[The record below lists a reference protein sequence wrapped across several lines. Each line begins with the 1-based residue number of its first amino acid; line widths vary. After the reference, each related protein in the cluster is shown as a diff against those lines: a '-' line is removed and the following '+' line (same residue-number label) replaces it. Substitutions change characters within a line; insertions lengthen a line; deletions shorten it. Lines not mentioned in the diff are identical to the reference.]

1 VVGLTNSQ
9 ANSRFSTHTRMK
21 IGVFG
26 GTFNPPHI
34 AHLVLADE
42 ACYQL
47 GLDRLLW
54 VLTPDPPH
62 KRGLPILA
70 ISDRLELLAAALASN
85 SSFQLS
91 RVDIDRP
98 PPHYAVDTMF
108 ILKERHPEDDLIY
121 LMGGDSLHDLPSW
134 YKPDQFLQ
142 ACSALGVMRRPGD
155 QVNLTSIE
163 RRLPGVTSKVRFIRT
178 PLLEISATSLRER
191 IAQSEPYRYYLPA
204 PVYEIIRE
212 RGLYKET

>member
-1 VVGLTNSQ
+1 
-9 ANSRFSTHTRMK
+9 MK

-62 KRGLPILA
+62 KQGQPILA
-70 ISDRLELLAAALASN
+70 LADRLDLIIAALEPNPA
-85 SSFQLS
+85 FELS
-91 RVDIDRP
+91 RVDIERP
-98 PPHYAVDTMF
+98 APHYALDTML
-108 ILKERHPEDDLIY
+108 ILKQNHPGDELVY
-121 LMGGDSLHDLPSW
+121 LMGGDSLRDLPTW
-134 YKPDQFLQ
+134 HQPHLFLQ

-155 QVNLTSIE
+155 QVDLPSIE
-163 RRLPGVTSKVRFIRT
+163 QRLPGVSAKVRFIDT
-178 PLLEISATSLRER
+178 PLLEISATSLRQR
-191 IAQSEPYRYYLPA
+191 ISVGKPYRYYLPG
-204 PVYEIIRE
+204 PVFEIIHQ
-212 RGLYKET
+212 RGLYR